1 MHKRSIISRAA
12 RLTLASSLAFAGWA
26 HAGEC
31 PAGKSAA
38 NALAN
43 APSAPVGVTDT
54 ELASVDLSTEN
65 VKLDQR
71 RLRLRHMTIAPG
83 GIVPLHS
90 HEDRPALI
98 CLICAAAY
106 LVVFVMMCLRVKEG
120 DYPPPELPPMADLP
134 PLGASRCRGTLSE
147 ADSAARAIEDW
158 VIRPMA
164 RAIAPVKRRRGILR
178 EKAG

>member
-1 MHKRSIISRAA
+1 MQHRSFTKPALKKRLIGLGFVA
-12 RLTLASSLAFAGWA
+12 SLACAGLA
-26 HAGEC
+26 QAGEC

-38 NALAN
+38 NTLAD

-54 ELASVDLSTEN
+54 ELASVELAKEN

-98 CLICAAAY
+98 MVNSGEIFEHSSKCA
-106 LVVFVMMCLRVKEG
+106 V
-120 DYPPPELPPMADLP
+120 P
-134 PLGASRCRGTLSE
+134 
-147 ADSAARAIEDW
+147 
-158 VIRPMA
+158 
-164 RAIAPVKRRRGILR
+164 ILH
-178 EKAG
+178 KAGDVAREFMGTRHWWKNSGTQPVDLTIGDIVNDKKPETMKEMVM